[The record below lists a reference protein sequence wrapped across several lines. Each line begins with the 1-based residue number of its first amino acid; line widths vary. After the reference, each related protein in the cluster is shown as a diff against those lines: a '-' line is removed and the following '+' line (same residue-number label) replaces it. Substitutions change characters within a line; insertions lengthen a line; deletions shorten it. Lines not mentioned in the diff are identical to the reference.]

1 VPAALDEQ
9 ILRDAAAFFERGEKM
24 QLDYHVRNVQR
35 AIGTRAS
42 SHIVRKYGMDW
53 SSRGPPLGHTCK
65 AHADSRLARS
75 ASKV

>member
-1 VPAALDEQ
+1 MPDALDTQ

-42 SHIVRKYGMDW
+42 ST
-53 SSRGPPLGHTCK
+53 S
-65 AHADSRLARS
+65 S
-75 ASKV
+75 ASTAWMAFPRIACG